1 MDFLCRV
8 YLYAK
13 EEQLNMESSSLCH
26 EKNESLLLKSRHE
39 KQCVTVA
46 PEILTMD
53 SDSDRADSYYTAFTH
68 FSPRK
73 DEFGDQTGRDR
84 SEIFLRIKHLLR
96 EFSSIK
102 REILDLKAHVGEPD
116 DTHRYMRT
124 KVVPRTAKI
133 QRVTTSR
140 KMNFTVLCEICRKII
155 ENGSLDGLGMA
166 ELQFLQ
172 ESAYV
177 AGIRHS
183 TTEVEL
189 IEPSSNLDVCVRRI
203 EYLHSVLNTAKENIR
218 SLRMDLKV
226 K

>member
-1 MDFLCRV
+1 
-8 YLYAK
+8 
-13 EEQLNMESSSLCH
+13 MESSSLWH
-26 EKNESLLLKSRHE
+26 EKNEPLLLESRHG

-46 PEILTMD
+46 PEIPKMD

-68 FSPRK
+68 FSSRPA
-73 DEFGDQTGRDR
+73 DFGDQTGRDK

-116 DTHRYMRT
+116 NTHRYMRT
-124 KVVPRTAKI
+124 KAVPRTAKI
-133 QRVTTSR
+133 QRVTRSR

-155 ENGSLDGLGMA
+155 ENGSLDGLSMG

-177 AGIRHS
+177 AGIRQS
-183 TTEVEL
+183 TTEVAL
-189 IEPSSNLDVCVRRI
+189 IEPSSSLDVCVRRI
-203 EYLHSVLNTAKENIR
+203 EYLHSVLNAAKENIR
-218 SLRMDLKV
+218 SLRLDLESNRKSY
-226 K
+226 